1 MEAASQNESVATAT
15 TLVPTPTAPAP
26 TAPAQA
32 QPKDEDPY
40 ARFSFYGPPPVQ
52 QPQQFQEYKLFGET
66 HPFGADFEAALAA
79 IRLPSGTAFDDGGLL
94 GLFRHPDASL
104 KK

>member
-1 MEAASQNESVATAT
+1 MYRFTVNSGENLMSRIPPGY
-15 TLVPTPTAPAP
+15 PTFPGHS
-26 TAPAQA
+26 
-32 QPKDEDPY
+32 D
-40 ARFSFYGPPPVQ
+40 
-52 QPQQFQEYKLFGET
+52 
-66 HPFGADFEAALAA
+66 PFGADFEAALAA